1 MNNKKSKTS
10 TSTSVFDLVK
20 PKKTKIETSVSDL
33 IKSKKSKVESSTS
46 VSYLIKSKM
55 DNSIKSKKPKMVDL
69 IKSKKRYL
77 YPCLCIRCNGTK
89 VDFRTQENHT
99 KEKSLWNSENARKNQ
114 ADTIIVRKQRKSIII
129 QNANPTK
136 KRKRALSPN
145 PNFFQQNNVIDLF
158 NEETDS
164 SQSNN
169 NENIHILFSS
179 SPSLPNPSYFHIPA
193 PDENKDNDKYIY
205 YNEEE
210 EENDDDED
218 DGDDDNDGDK
228 DNGDE
233 NDGAENNDG
242 EDEGDYNEEDD
253 DDNDGNDEEEKDDI
267 EEFFASPEFDNDEV
281 FVMESLS
288 DSINTEI
295 IIWLFK
301 FQQRFRLPDVAL
313 EALIKF
319 LHIVLTRL
327 NKSQFKNFP
336 ASLYLAKKMLNI
348 FQPKMQLTVCNNCHK
363 LYNVKNIVEYKE
375 GGKTAIANCLHEE
388 FPNNP
393 VPSRRNKCNNPLSIL
408 KKRESGIIAEP
419 RMIYPKPSIRQ
430 QLSMLYQRPGFEDM
444 LKLSGVQR
452 ERVNIYS
459 DIYDG
464 NVWKTFSFD
473 GSPFFTSETATT
485 NLGLLVNLDW
495 FQPFTYTQHSTGA
508 IYASICN
515 LPRSERNKPENI
527 IYLGFLPGSK
537 EVGLDRIN
545 HYLAPIVDELLELW
559 RGWRVPKTYH
569 YPDGL
574 DIKVALIV
582 GSSDIPATRKLFG
595 HGSALMKCH
604 RCEKRS
610 VYSEEYRKN
619 HYGGVHTYELS
630 NAESHRKHAYEWLQ
644 CNSKN
649 SREDHFKEYG
659 IRWSEL
665 LRLPYMDPIRFAVVD
680 PMHCL
685 FLGVAK
691 WIIKSIFV
699 SQGKLSM
706 EQLRVAQN
714 RMDHVKLPS
723 DIGRIPPKIAIGSDG
738 FSNLTADQW
747 KTFIM
752 IYSTA
757 ILWDMLDDNDR
768 KILGYFVRACN
779 LLVTRIITEDDL
791 KEAQERLKDMAY
803 LIENTYGPEFITS
816 NIHLSLHIPDCCRDY
831 GPIYSFW
838 LFPFERLNGYI
849 GSYPNSNRKIEPEL
863 MKIVL
868 KNTLVDYHLT
878 CKWTSGLLDESLC
891 FLVKKKDVGSLA
903 LTAEREELQ
912 YFLSMRHS
920 TSKIY
925 GTEAIPGQ
933 LLKPSYLRVVIP
945 SELRMFLCEWYEM
958 LYEKDH
964 DEILG
969 FMDLQINQHARL
981 QIGSEIFGSV
991 IAGRHETNSTILA
1004 KWKAFSDET
1013 IDIYPGEVQYYF
1025 EHTLRLPEGSRTHLL
1040 AYVKWYKNAP
1050 SSDIRFKHRFI
1061 EPELSNTELWKGEY
1075 YEEGC
1080 DSLIAVHRILCR
1092 ATKIRNIRV
1101 GKQNYISIMPLNRKF
1116 NL

>member
-10 TSTSVFDLVK
+10 TSTSVSDLVK
-20 PKKTKIETSVSDL
+20 PKKTKIEISVSDL
-33 IKSKKSKVESSTS
+33 IKSKKT
-46 VSYLIKSKM
+46 
-55 DNSIKSKKPKMVDL
+55 
-69 IKSKKRYL
+69 
-77 YPCLCIRCNGTK
+77 
-89 VDFRTQENHT
+89 
-99 KEKSLWNSENARKNQ
+99 
-114 ADTIIVRKQRKSIII
+114 RKQRKSIII
-129 QNANPTK
+129 QDANPTK
-136 KRKRALSPN
+136 KRKRALNPN
-145 PNFFQQNNVIDLF
+145 PNSFQQNNVFDLF

-169 NENIHILFSS
+169 NENIHTLFSS

-193 PDENKDNDKYIY
+193 PDENKDNDEYIYYNEEEEENDEYIY

-218 DGDDDNDGDK
+218 DGDNDE

-233 NDGAENNDG
+233 NNGAENNDG
-242 EDEGDYNEEDD
+242 EDEGDYNEDDD

-267 EEFFASPEFDNDEV
+267 EEFFASPEFDNNEV

-408 KKRESGIIAEP
+408 KKKESGIIAEP

-430 QLSMLYQRPGFEDM
+430 QLSMLYQRPGFENM

-527 IYLGFLPGSK
+527 IYLGFLPGPK